1 MIHIL
6 SGNSLYVLLYPIHLS
21 SIYHLLYHV
30 YLMYVMYVV
39 CVMCCVDVVKPRD
52 IVLSIVCLS
61 NGLSNALSNVCL
73 SNVGLCRW
81 VPPTSSGEAQ
91 I

>member
-1 MIHIL
+1 MVHIL

-30 YLMYVMYVV
+30 YLMYVMYVDVCSVCDV
-39 CVMCCVDVVKPRD
+39 CVPRD

-61 NGLSNALSNVCL
+61 NGLSNALSNVC
-73 SNVGLCRW
+73 VCRW
-81 VPPTSSGEAQ
+81 VPPTSSGEA
-91 I
+91 

>member
-1 MIHIL
+1 MVHIL

-39 CVMCCVDVVKPRD
+39 CVMYVMFVDVVKPRD

-61 NGLSNALSNVCL
+61 NGLSNALSNVC
-73 SNVGLCRW
+73 VCRW

>member
-1 MIHIL
+1 MVHIL

-21 SIYHLLYHV
+21 SIV
-30 YLMYVMYVV
+30 SSIVSCVSNVCDV
-39 CVMCCVDVVKPRD
+39 CVMCCDVVKPRD

-61 NGLSNALSNVCL
+61 NGLSNALSIVC
-73 SNVGLCRW
+73 VCRW